1 MINDATRELK
11 LSAKLYVL
19 YNPYNPIADGYY
31 SSSSTVQDP
40 ENLNPINRNS
50 QQDKFQTLGGVKYNL
65 KPSFFQNIPNLMNAH
80 IPPVNVEIGAP
91 RCTFSYGSIVP
102 GEIHPIYNL
111 LKGPTKEQGYNPNF
125 IKPDAIISS
134 AIGNTTGTGGTSG
147 TGITENK
154 MVDRSIPIIPYSIK
168 NYYGSSNIL
177 TTYNIWG
184 IVDPANIDSLSTI
197 DCKKYEGQIT
207 KTATKKDAPLLQ
219 TKTDIN
225 GESTIKFE
233 SPKAISYCK
242 RLFPLKYDAAYDD
255 NAYVYAVKTT
265 NSDSNFST
273 QQEQKIIAK
282 KVIEKGG
289 ANNSFHLSISP
300 TFDQN
305 NENGIQSQIN
315 IRIGKASKQYN
326 NLAYQLEINPNKVK
340 FYAITPDG
348 QFLEQK
354 FNGGIPSGGL
364 SIELFMHF
372 INDIVL
378 VGFTPDPSQWN
389 SIFPISQDK
398 FLENNKNKFI
408 NYLPEDATIYI
419 ENRYASCE
427 IQYGALA
434 FNNFDP
440 NPQST
445 VYEPY
450 ITFQH
455 NTEYPLFT
463 FTPYNGYKDVKE
475 NGTSH
480 YEDTRSGSSQVQ
492 FINAYVNKGYGQI
505 KFNSVIGGPI
515 FQKIENNFTY
525 KPQSRTYELAPD
537 NSLLY
542 LTGSNHNPF
551 DPKAF
556 DITEYLEGWTVNYDQ
571 NYSNLIFSTAEVTLK
586 NFDVGRDPSTYDY
599 KFSGMNILS
608 LIEKNMIVLELSAGY
623 GDESNIFFQ
632 GFIKGTKTTRTAS
645 ESVTTF
651 TCTDVGQEVLEASQF
666 KNFVLFAGSKI
677 RFAIQRC
684 FEHSG
689 FHPYFRLYDNK
700 GYVNSI
706 EANMSYTQL
715 ESKQIQCTQGEP
727 IIGKLEMLLDKFITK
742 QEERPFLRFNYSR
755 QLFEM
760 DWRYDSIYRDNLKL
774 FGIDLRDANTRNA
787 YFSKNLQ
794 DWHGLLTGPY
804 TVSTQNGNFYKF
816 FEARGFGYEGF
827 ISARKVVPQE
837 AMFESILNGNY
848 TPNAYVGFEKSFY
861 KSLGNLFPDSLAVNT
876 WLRNKLNILLKPQFS
891 LNFTCY
897 VKRPLNVHGSFIV
910 ESMWNNTTRVT
921 DAYLYTNV
929 SYKCDKANNI
939 ITATVTGRQAFI
951 SE

>member
-1 MINDATRELK
+1 MINDVTRELK

-31 SSSSTVQDP
+31 SSSSTVPDP

-50 QQDKFQTLGGVKYNL
+50 QQDKFVTLGGVKYNK
-65 KPSFFQNIPNLMNAH
+65 KPSFFHNIPNMLNAH
-80 IPPVNVEIGAP
+80 IPPLNTEIGAP
-91 RCTFSYGSIVP
+91 RCTFAYGSIVP
-102 GEIHPIYNL
+102 GEPHPIYNL

-125 IKPDAIISS
+125 IKPDAIVSS
-134 AIGNTTGTGGTSG
+134 SIENTTGISG
-147 TGITENK
+147 TAGTGNTQK
-154 MVDRSIPIIPYSIK
+154 KVVDRAIPIIPYSIK

-184 IVDPANIDSLSTI
+184 IVDPAKTDTLLTI
-197 DCKKYEGQIT
+197 DCRKYEGQIT
-207 KTATKKDAPLLQ
+207 KNESKKDAATLQ
-219 TKTDIN
+219 VKSDIN
-225 GESTIKFE
+225 GESTIVF
-233 SPKAISYCK
+233 SSLKAISYCK

-255 NAYVYAVKTT
+255 NAYVYAVKTLAST
-265 NSDSNFST
+265 SKFST
-273 QQEQKIIAK
+273 ETTQQIIAK
-282 KVIEKGG
+282 KVVEKGG

-300 TFDQN
+300 TFDLN
-305 NENGIQSQIN
+305 NENGKKSQIN
-315 IRIGKASKQYN
+315 IRIGKATKQYN
-326 NLAYQLEINPNKVK
+326 NLAYQLEINPNNVK

-364 SIELFMHF
+364 TIDLYMHF
-372 INDIVL
+372 LNDIVL
-378 VGFTPDPSQWN
+378 VGFNPDPSQWN

-427 IQYGALA
+427 IQYGTLA
-434 FNNFDP
+434 FNNFDS
-440 NPQST
+440 NQQTT
-445 VYEPY
+445 VFDPY

-455 NTEYPLFT
+455 FTEYPSFT
-463 FTPYNGYKDVKE
+463 FMPYNGYKDVKE
-475 NGTSH
+475 NGISH
-480 YEDTRSGSSQVQ
+480 YEDSRSGSSQVQ
-492 FINAYVNKGYGQI
+492 FINSFTDEGYAQI

-515 FQKIENNFTY
+515 FQKIENTFKY
-525 KPQSRTYELAPD
+525 KPQSRTYQLAPD

-542 LTGSNHNPF
+542 LTGRDAS

-556 DITEYLEGWTVNYDQ
+556 DITEYLEGWTVSFDH

-586 NFDVGRDPSTYDY
+586 NFDVGRDPNTLDY

-632 GFIKGTKTTRTAS
+632 GFIKGTKTTRSAS

-651 TCTDVGQEVLEASQF
+651 SCTDVGQEVLTGSHF
-666 KNFVLFAGSKI
+666 KNYVLFAGSKI
-677 RFAIQRC
+677 RYAIQRC

-689 FHPYFRLYDNK
+689 FHPYLRLYDNN
-700 GYVNSI
+700 GYIKSI

-715 ESKQIQCTQGEP
+715 ENKQVQCTQGEP
-727 IIGKLEMLLDKFITK
+727 IINKLKTLFDEYITK

-755 QLFEM
+755 QLFEI
-760 DWRYDSIYRDNLKL
+760 DWRYDSKYRDNLKL
-774 FGIDLRDANTRNA
+774 FDIDLNQANTRNA
-787 YFSKNLQ
+787 FFSKNLQ

-804 TVSTQNGNFYKF
+804 TVSTENGNFYKY
-816 FEARGFGYEGF
+816 FEVRGFGYEGF
-827 ISARKVVPQE
+827 IPAIYPVPQE
-837 AMFESILNGNY
+837 KMFESILKGNY
-848 TPNAYVGFEKSFY
+848 TTNAYVGFEKSYY
-861 KSLGNLFPDSLAVNT
+861 KNLGNAFPDSAAVKT
-876 WLRNKLNILLKPQFS
+876 WLKNFTDIKLKPQFS

-910 ESMWNNTTRVT
+910 ESMWNNKTRVT